1 MKCSFCGFEIS
12 KGTGKIYVKK
22 DGTTYFFC
30 AMKCEK
36 NLLKLNRNPVNV
48 EWSMKYAELKQTRLA
63 HSAKA

>member
-1 MKCSFCGFEIS
+1 M
-12 KGTGKIYVKK
+12 KK